1 MVNELYDVSISTM
14 IGMLPSII
22 NNNNEQI
29 SKEFDQIFDAST
41 NRLIKSLYNPEG
53 SVDVHVGTFKNV
65 VTDNIIVNDISNFQ
79 NNILSRCEHNALDI
93 DSRIYDA
100 KDINDYAHSTTCIK
114 HGDEKLSVLIDSLIY
129 RVLNLETY
137 SGKVQKGTSGLYGS
151 NNINV
156 SNTILE
162 DPNSYTLNDSVL
174 FANKSQLMKLKLK
187 QWQYMDIADGILYT
201 YYDYCDVITVN
212 DEYPSSIN
220 GLPGSIVNIKFEDRK
235 KKGFYKI
242 VLSRKNKTYLR
253 VSKDELV
260 RLKLVCIG
268 NDETY
273 GTEWDVESYSVRHP
287 EDITIVKK

>member
-22 NNNNEQI
+22 NNNNQQI
-29 SKEFDQIFDAST
+29 SKEFEQIFDAST
-41 NRLIKSLYNPEG
+41 NRLVKSLYNPEG

-65 VTDNIIVNDISNFQ
+65 LTDNIIINDVSNFQ
-79 NNILSRCEHNALDI
+79 NNILSRCNHNALNI

-114 HGDEKLSVLIDSLIY
+114 HGDEKLSVIIDSLIH
-129 RVLNLETY
+129 RVLEVESF
-137 SGKVQKGTSGLYGS
+137 SGKPTTTSVYGS
-151 NNINV
+151 SNV
-156 SNTILE
+156 SSTKSILE

-174 FANKSQLMKLKLK
+174 FANKAQLMKLKLK

-201 YYDYCDVITVN
+201 YYDYCDVIIIN
-212 DEYPSSIN
+212 DEYPASIN
-220 GLPGSIVNIKFEDRK
+220 GLPGSIVNIKFEDKK

-242 VLSRKNKTYLR
+242 VLSRKNNTCLR
-253 VSKDELV
+253 ISKDELV

-287 EDITIVKK
+287 EDIAIVKK